1 MANLAPGT
9 VIGRYALFDAL
20 ASGGMATVH
29 VGRLM
34 GPVGFARTVAIKR
47 LHPQFSRDPE
57 FVAMFLDEARMC
69 ARIRHPNVVPTLDV
83 VADDGELFLVMEY
96 IQGESLSHLVKS
108 LHARG
113 ERMPWRVALAIVVGA
128 LHGLHAAHES
138 KDERGVALGLVHRDV
153 SPQNILVGTDGMA
166 RVLDFGIAKAA
177 GRTQTTREGAVKGK
191 LGYMAPEQMAAE
203 SISRQADLYA
213 AAVVLWELVAGRRL
227 FDGDSETVIL
237 AKVLTAPV
245 EPPSKYA
252 PDIPK
257 ELDDI
262 VMKGIHRK
270 VSARFTSAR
279 EFALAL
285 EKLGPAALGEV
296 AEWLESVAA
305 PALNARQQLLSL
317 IETGT
322 STGEHDLGALGAS
335 IEDPRSQSQLTIE
348 PALHED
354 DAPPPEVPGSAGRKR
369 AFAIGGATLLIG
381 LGGLMLYV
389 AVRADTSGAASSEAD
404 AQARAATQSPTSAQT
419 PATAA
424 PPGTVFAEAVGST
437 APGLTAA
444 APSPQPSTEP
454 SAGASASAAPAAS
467 AAPTGTTTRLSGPMP
482 TASTKPGTGSA
493 ASPFK
498 GLGGRE

>member
-96 IQGESLSHLVKS
+96 IQGESLSHLVKT
-108 LHARG
+108 LQGRG

-203 SISRQADLYA
+203 GVTRQADLYA
-213 AAVVLWELVAGRRL
+213 AGVVLWELVAGRRL
-227 FDGDSETVIL
+227 FDGDTETVVL
-237 AKVLTAPV
+237 AKVLTSPV

-257 ELDDI
+257 ELDDV

-270 VSARFTSAR
+270 VSARYGTAR

-305 PALNARQQLLSL
+305 PALSARQQLLSL

-322 STGEHDLGALGAS
+322 STGEHDLRALAEGLEA
-335 IEDPRSQSQLTIE
+335 PRSQSELTIE
-348 PALHED
+348 PPLSDEVAS
-354 DAPPPEVPGSAGRKR
+354 PPELPRAGARKR
-369 AFAIGGATLLIG
+369 AFAIGGASLLIA
-381 LGGLMLYV
+381 LGGLMLYI
-389 AVRADTSGAASSEAD
+389 ALRADASGGPERESD
-404 AQARAATQSPTSAQT
+404 PRARPATQAPSALAAAVPTAPTSA
-419 PATAA
+419 PHGESSSA
-424 PPGTVFAEAVGST
+424 PSEAPS
-437 APGLTAA
+437 A
-444 APSPQPSTEP
+444 APSLEP
-454 SAGASASAAPAAS
+454 SAEGSASAQPFAS
-467 AAPTGTTTRLSGPMP
+467 AAKPGATRLPGPMP

-493 ASPFK
+493 TSPFK